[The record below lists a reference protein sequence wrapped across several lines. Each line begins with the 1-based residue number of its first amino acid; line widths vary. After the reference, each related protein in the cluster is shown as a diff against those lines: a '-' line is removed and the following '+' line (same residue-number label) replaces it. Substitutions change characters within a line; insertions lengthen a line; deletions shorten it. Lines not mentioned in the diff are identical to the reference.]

1 MPSNSAQLWIYAQS
15 LNTPCEESRRA
26 KISRAYY
33 ALYHHAIDFH
43 NGLASSGNTL
53 AAGGGVHRKLIQQL
67 TNPTVTDEAIKSRSR
82 KIGTMLGL
90 ARDLRDEADY
100 ENTCAIEPKHVR
112 ECLRYVEQGL
122 AS

>member
-1 MPSNSAQLWIYAQS
+1 MPSNSTQLWTYAQS

-43 NGLASSGNTL
+43 NSLPSSGHSL
-53 AAGGGVHRKLIQQL
+53 AVGGGVHRKLIQQL
-67 TNPTVTDEAIKSRSR
+67 TNPTVADDAMKGRSR

-100 ENTCAIEPKHVR
+100 ENTSTIEPKHVR